1 MALQWMVPEPSM
13 EEISNFLSTNFPSSY
28 QCILGTELMIIP
40 INNTQRKMRLKL
52 YLTQLQYGKFANN
65 DNE

>member
-1 MALQWMVPEPSM
+1 MALQWMVSEPSM

-28 QCILGTELMIIP
+28 QCILGTQFMIIS

-52 YLTQLQYGKFANN
+52 YLTQLQYGKFAN
-65 DNE
+65 DDYE

>member
-1 MALQWMVPEPSM
+1 
-13 EEISNFLSTNFPSSY
+13 
-28 QCILGTELMIIP
+28 MIIS

-52 YLTQLQYGKFANN
+52 YLTQLQYGKFAND